1 MKKSLLTLLLAS
13 ATTLAYADTDSAVDV
28 ESTTATKQGLGF
40 SFSADLMAGGD
51 KLAEMEYERG
61 TSDDINAGAGI
72 NLGAGVYYT
81 LNQFRAEARLNWLS
95 DSANGL
101 DDDNDPVT
109 IEFSTYPLDL
119 MLHYQLGKHSLGAG
133 LTYHMNPKLDMDGT
147 EYTFDSPTGSL
158 IEYQYHLN
166 PRFAISA
173 KYQSIEYYYQPADA
187 TFDGSGLGI
196 GISFQ
201 L

>member
-1 MKKSLLTLLLAS
+1 MKKNWVTFLLTL
-13 ATTLAYADTDSAVDV
+13 ATTLAYADTDSAVKV
-28 ESTTATKQGLGF
+28 ESASEIKQGLGV
-40 SFSADLMAGGD
+40 SFHADLMAGGD
-51 KLAEMEYERG
+51 KLAEMEYDRG
-61 TSDDINAGAGI
+61 TTDDINAGAGI
-72 NLGAGVYYT
+72 KLGAGVYYT
-81 LNQFRAEARLNWLS
+81 LNRVRAEARLGWLS

-101 DDDNDPVT
+101 DDVNDPVT
-109 IEFSTYPLDL
+109 FEFSTYPLDL

-173 KYQSIEYYYQPADA
+173 KYQSIEYYYQPSDV

-196 GISFQ
+196 GISIQ

>member
-1 MKKSLLTLLLAS
+1 MKKSLLTLLLAA
-13 ATTLAYADTDSAVDV
+13 ATTQVCAEQDV
-28 ESTTATKQGLGF
+28 TVQTANAAKQGLGF
-40 SFSADLMAGGD
+40 SLSAGLMAGGD
-51 KLAEMEYERG
+51 KLAEMDYERG

-72 NLGAGVYYT
+72 HLGAGVYYT
-81 LNQFRAEARLNWLS
+81 LGQFRAEARLNWLS

-101 DDDNDPVT
+101 DEDHDPVK
-109 IEFSTYPLDL
+109 IEFSSYPLDL

-133 LTYHMNPKLDMDGT
+133 LTHHVNPKLDLDGT
-147 EYTFDSPTGSL
+147 EYSFDSPTGSL

-187 TFDGSGLGI
+187 TFDGSGLGV
-196 GISFQ
+196 GVSFQ